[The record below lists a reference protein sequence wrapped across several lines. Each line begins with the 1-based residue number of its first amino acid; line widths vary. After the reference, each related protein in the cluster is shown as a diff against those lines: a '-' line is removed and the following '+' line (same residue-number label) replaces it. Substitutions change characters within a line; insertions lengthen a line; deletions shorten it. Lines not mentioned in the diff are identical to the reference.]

1 MQAGVFTIPR
11 SDLNGRMLRPRRA
24 HSSIDQRVVAPFFAG
39 PENRLADVA
48 WQWILGEGPLESS
61 RCPLVIYGPPG
72 TGKTHL
78 ASGLAAAWRQSDRR
92 RQAHCGTAAKI
103 AWVDNDNRLKDDA
116 ATSAAPASM
125 FVVED
130 LHEISKHSAAQQ
142 RLRLLI
148 DRVETSGGQVMV
160 TSRVS
165 PRVLRGLQAGLRS
178 RLSGGLIVALRSAS
192 YETRVAMIEA
202 FAAAVDSGISPA
214 AANVLARRD
223 DLSPGCLSGL
233 ISNLAKLAA
242 KANDR
247 QPVIDEPAVRVAV
260 GDSSIGGL
268 RIHNIAVAA
277 AKRFGLTVADL
288 KGRSRRRHVTNV
300 RCITMY
306 LAWKKGRY
314 SLKKIGH
321 YLGGRDHSTVLH
333 GCRKVEQLLS
343 EEPATQHWIDEILD
357 RLR

>member
-11 SDLNGRMLRPRRA
+11 SASNGRMLWPRRA
-24 HSSIDQRVVAPFFAG
+24 DSNTDQRVVAPFFAG

-48 WQWILGEGPLESS
+48 WQWILSEGPPENS
-61 RCPLVIYGPPG
+61 RCPLIIYGPPS

-78 ASGLAAAWRQSDRR
+78 ASGLAAAWRQSGRR

-103 AWVDNDNRLKDDA
+103 TWVDNNSRLKDDA
-116 ATSAAPASM
+116 VTSAAPASM

-130 LHEISKHSAAQQ
+130 LHEISKHAAAQQ

-148 DRVETSGGQVMV
+148 DLMEPSGGRIVV

-178 RLSGGLIVALRSAS
+178 RLSGGLIVSLRSAS
-192 YETRVAMIEA
+192 YETRVVMIEA

-214 AANVLARRD
+214 AASVLAHRD

-260 GDSSIGGL
+260 AGSSTGGL
-268 RIHNIAVAA
+268 RIHNIAAAA

-288 KGRSRRRHVTNV
+288 KGRSRRRHVTDA
-300 RCITMY
+300 RCITMH